1 MYIHYIITL
10 HMYREYA
17 LKITFH
23 SPGAL
28 RSQPGPASLP
38 EPARSTHA
46 PTMALLS
53 VAALLLSAGTA
64 LGYVQHGVRRR
75 LYQQHTARAI
85 AIAGA
90 AMSRCLPPP
99 PAA

>member
-1 MYIHYIITL
+1 
-10 HMYREYA
+10 MYREYA

-23 SPGAL
+23 SCAAG
-28 RSQPGPASLP
+28 RPGPPSLP